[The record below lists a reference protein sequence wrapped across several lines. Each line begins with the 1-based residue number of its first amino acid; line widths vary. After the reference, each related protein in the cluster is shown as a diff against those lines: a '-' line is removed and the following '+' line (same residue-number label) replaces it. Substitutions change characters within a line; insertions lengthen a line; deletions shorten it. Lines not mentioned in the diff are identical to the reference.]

1 MKLLN
6 KQQTQTKQ
14 TKQFTAEAYWRLKS
28 AMLESIMREQQL
40 REAAA
45 RIVEAKSAALVA
57 AGLDPSK
64 MYTLTDADLTV
75 TVVEKD

>member
-1 MKLLN
+1 
-6 KQQTQTKQ
+6 
-14 TKQFTAEAYWRLKS
+14 
-28 AMLESIMREQQL
+28 MLESIMREQQL

>member
-1 MKLLN
+1 MKLH
-6 KQQTQTKQ
+6 KQQKQ
-14 TKQFTAEAYWRLKS
+14 VKQFTAEEYWRLKS

-64 MYTLTDADLTV
+64 MYTLSDADLTA
-75 TVVEKD
+75 TVVEKG